1 MTHVDD
7 GGTGKFSPARQVI
20 TAGRLTMRRV
30 LTQPHVDKAVR
41 FAHREGARGIARRNA
56 LVCMQVGNF
65 CATATGAIK
74 GPAVVTALQTR
85 LDHSSQRQR
94 HTPMWTTVFQSK
106 GLSGRVS
113 EQNQL
118 LAGKGH
124 SQWRLIIHGLA
135 KRHGPPAWG
144 HHRAASLLLVLGNC
158 VERSQR

>member
-1 MTHVDD
+1 MQIGDL
-7 GGTGKFSPARQVI
+7 R
-20 TAGRLTMRRV
+20 TAT
-30 LTQPHVDKAVR
+30 
-41 FAHREGARGIARRNA
+41 
-56 LVCMQVGNF
+56 
-65 CATATGAIK
+65 TGAIK
-74 GPAVVTALQTR
+74 GPAVIAALQTG
-85 LDHSSQRQR
+85 LDDSPQGQR